1 MALEQALPARSNERT
16 AAATEG
22 QAPFYRFY
30 LLRADGHFAGR
41 REDYFADDA
50 AAISVAR
57 HVIAGYQGVEIWCG
71 ARKVITLSREGLAQI
86 QPMIAPR
93 SNKRDALLISRN
105 KRLLRQATTAA
116 YNTQALCASAAPR
129 SGAVWARLTWQRHP
143 PHSGRSGGQQPLM
156 SSG

>member
-1 MALEQALPARSNERT
+1 MALEQAPPAQSNERI
-16 AAATEG
+16 EVER

-41 REDYFADDA
+41 REDYFA

-57 HVIAGYQGVEIWCG
+57 HVVGGYQGVESWCG
-71 ARKVITLSREGLAQI
+71 ARKVNTLSREEFAQI
-86 QPMIAPR
+86 QPAVAPR
-93 SNKRDALLISRN
+93 NNRAALLISRN
-105 KRLLRQATTAA
+105 KRLPRQATATA

-129 SGAVWARLTWQRHP
+129 SGAAWARLKWQHRA
-143 PHSGRSGGQQPLM
+143 PHSGRSGGQQPLI